1 MGKYVVELIGTF
13 FLVLTVVVAVAKGGV
28 MAPVAIGA
36 SLMVM
41 IFAGGHI
48 SGGHF
53 NPAVSIGVLIRGA
66 MSAADFVPYVI
77 AQLAGAALAAI
88 VATTVLGIDHSAN
101 TMAVFGSNADVA
113 GIPAAFVA
121 ELLGTFALV
130 WVVLNTATTK
140 SNEGNSFYGLA
151 IGFTVTAMAYG
162 LGGISGG
169 AFNPAVGL
177 GVSIAE
183 MQSWGNI
190 WVFAVACSL
199 GGALAA
205 FVFKMCYHLDD

>member
-1 MGKYVVELIGTF
+1 MGKYIVEFIGTF
-13 FLVLTVVVAVAKGGV
+13 FLVLTVVVAVANGGA
-28 MAPVAIGA
+28 MAGLAIGA
-36 SLMVM
+36 TLMVM
-41 IFAGGHI
+41 IYAGGHI

-53 NPAVSIGVLIRGA
+53 NPAVSTAVLIRGA

-77 AQLAGAALAAI
+77 AQCAGGALAAI
-88 VATTVLGIDHSAN
+88 LATSVLGISHETA
-101 TMAVFGSNADVA
+101 AAFGSGGDTASIA
-113 GIPAAFVA
+113 AAFVA
-121 ELLGTFALV
+121 EILGTFALA

-177 GVSIAE
+177 GVSIAG
-183 MQSWGNI
+183 MQPWANI
-190 WVFAVACSL
+190 WVFAVACL
-199 GGALAA
+199 AGGALAA
-205 FVFKMCYHLDD
+205 FAFKATYHLDD

>member
-1 MGKYVVELIGTF
+1 MGKYIVELIGTF

-66 MSAADFVPYVI
+66 MSAVDFVPYVI

-88 VATTVLGIDHSAN
+88 VATSVLGIDHSAA
-101 TMAVFGSNADVA
+101 TAVPFAHADGPGVA
-113 GIPAAFVA
+113 AAFVA

-183 MQSWGNI
+183 MTSWSNI

-205 FVFKMCYHLDD
+205 LMFKVCYHLDD